1 MNRRL
6 VLKVGTSTL
15 TGGGQSLLGERLAAM
30 AQLIAE
36 LRQSGSEIVLVS
48 SGAVA
53 AGRELL
59 GWRELPRQVPVKQ
72 MLAAV
77 GQPVLMARYQKELA
91 AHGLNTAQILL
102 SRSDLERRTSWLNA
116 RNTLRALLDQSL
128 LPIVNENDSVAT
140 EELRFGDND
149 RLSAL
154 VATLVDAAQL
164 VLLTDQDG
172 LYSANP
178 RLDPQAQLIT
188 EVAGP
193 ISAPLRAAAGGSS
206 GGLGTGGM
214 ASKLQAADLARRAG
228 IEVFIC
234 HGARPERLGALLQG
248 QQSRGTV
255 LRPLV
260 SGLEARK
267 RFLLGALDAGL
278 VQLDSGAVQALRHG
292 RSLLAVGVR
301 SCAGSFVRGDLVR
314 IQGDDGID
322 IARGVVNYSADDL
335 RRIAGRRSDEI
346 EAVLGYH
353 LGDTVVHRNDL
364 VVL

>member
-15 TGGGQSLLGERLAAM
+15 TGGGQSLRSERLGALAR
-30 AQLIAE
+30 LIADLRRGGFE
-36 LRQSGSEIVLVS
+36 LVLVS

-53 AGRELL
+53 AGRERL
-59 GWRELPRQVPVKQ
+59 GWPELPRQIPVKQ

-77 GQPVLMARYQKELA
+77 GQPLLMARYQQELA
-91 AHGLNTAQILL
+91 GHGLNSAQILL

-116 RNTLRALLDQSL
+116 RNTLRALLDQGL

-154 VATLVDAAQL
+154 VATLVDASQL

-178 RLDPQAQLIT
+178 RLNPEAQLIF

-193 ISAPLRAAAGGSS
+193 IPAQLRGAAGDSS
-206 GGLGTGGM
+206 SGLGTGGM

-228 IEVFIC
+228 IEVIIC
-234 HGARPERLGALLQG
+234 HGAMPERLAPLLQG
-248 QQSRGTV
+248 QPARGTV
-255 LRPLV
+255 LRALV

-267 RFLLGALDAGL
+267 RFLLGALDAGVL
-278 VQLDSGAVQALRHG
+278 RVDHGAVLALRQG
-292 RSLLAVGVR
+292 RSLLAVGVQA
-301 SCAGSFVRGDLVR
+301 CQGSFARGDLVR
-314 IQGDDGID
+314 IQSDAGID
-322 IARGVVNYSADDL
+322 VARGVVNYSADDL
-335 RRIAGRRSDEI
+335 RRIAGRRSDQI
-346 EAVLGYH
+346 DAVLGYH

>member
-1 MNRRL
+1 MSRRL

-15 TGGGQSLLGERLAAM
+15 TGGGERLLDERLSALAR
-30 AQLIAE
+30 LITALHSTGRE
-36 LRQSGSEIVLVS
+36 VVLVS

-53 AGRELL
+53 AGREQL
-59 GWRELPRQVPVKQ
+59 GWRELPRQIPVKQ

-77 GQPVLMARYQKELA
+77 GQPALIARYQRELTA
-91 AHGLNTAQILL
+91 NGLHAAQILL
-102 SRSDLERRTSWLNA
+102 SRSDLERRSSWLNA
-116 RNTLRALLDQSL
+116 RNTLRALLDQGL

-154 VATLVDAAQL
+154 VATLVDASQL

-178 RLDPQAQLIT
+178 RVAPDAQLIY

-193 ISAPLRAAAGGSS
+193 VPAHLRAAAGGSS
-206 GGLGTGGM
+206 GGQGTGGM
-214 ASKLQAADLARRAG
+214 ASKLDAADLARRAG
-228 IEVFIC
+228 IEVIIC
-234 HGARPERLGALLQG
+234 HGARPERLTALLQG
-248 QQSRGTV
+248 QVERGTV

-267 RFLLGALDAGL
+267 RFLLGALDAGVL
-278 VQLDSGAVQALRHG
+278 RVDAGAVQALRQG
-292 RSLLAVGVR
+292 RSLLPVGLR
-301 SCAGSFVRGDLVR
+301 GCEGSFARGDLLRV
-314 IQGDDGID
+314 QGEDGID
-322 IARGVVNYSADDL
+322 VARGVVNYSADDL
-335 RRIAGRRSDEI
+335 RRIAGRRSEEI
-346 EAVLGYH
+346 EGLLGYH
-353 LGDTVVHRNDL
+353 LGDVIVHRNDL